1 MTAVQL
7 SHSDITAL
15 WQEEKKTDR
24 KHFLIALLLLILTFL
39 ASMCFRTVVPGFI
52 PKEALVN
59 SVMALRMLWAQLT
72 HSSLVFQRIEI
83 QNELPYYL
91 ETIARFKISVITV
104 FSGMALALSGAAFQT
119 VYRNPLASPNMIGA
133 TAGVNLGNLFMVYTY
148 STACLNMI
156 TYRYVV
162 CYLFTIGIMGFIIL
176 FSRFTGLKGY
186 AYSVVEM
193 VMVGSVISHIISTF
207 VTFRMYRMNTN
218 DLATYQLLNM
228 GAYISSSTAGILIFL
243 VLSIGGMIPLLMMR
257 FRVNSLGISQEEA
270 AAGGVRPWTEQ
281 ILVQIF
287 GIVII
292 TAALVQCGDIGL
304 FALAVPH
311 LVRYYSGADFRKLA
325 VYSCAA
331 GGILLLICRSI
342 SSMFYVSV
350 YGAPISFIIALL
362 MLPVFIVVIIQQ
374 RRGFE

>member
-1 MTAVQL
+1 MQL
-7 SHSDITAL
+7 SHSEITSL
-15 WQEEKKTDR
+15 WQEEKR
-24 KHFLIALLLLILTFL
+24 RGRRHVLVAILLLLLTFL
-39 ASMCFRTVVPGFI
+39 VSMCFRTVVPGFI
-52 PKEALVN
+52 PKEAMIN
-59 SVMALRMLWAQLT
+59 SVTALRMLYARLT
-72 HSSLVFQRIEI
+72 HSSFVFEKIRI

-91 ETIARFKISVITV
+91 ETLARFKISVITV
-104 FSGMALALSGAAFQT
+104 FSGMALALSGAVFQT
-119 VYRNPLASPNMIGA
+119 VYHNPLASPNMIGA
-133 TAGVNLGNLFMVYTY
+133 TAGVNLGNLFMVYVY

-156 TYRYVV
+156 VYRYLV
-162 CYLFTIGIMGFIIL
+162 CYLFTVVIMGFIIL

-243 VLSIGGMIPLLMMR
+243 VLCIGGMIPLLKMR
-257 FRVNSLGISQEEA
+257 FRVNSLGISAEEA

-281 ILVQIF
+281 VLVQIF

-311 LVRYYSGADFRKLA
+311 IVRYYIGPDFRKLS

-331 GGILLLICRSI
+331 GGILLLVCRSI

-362 MLPVFIVVIIQQ
+362 MLPVFIIVIIQQ

>member
-1 MTAVQL
+1 MVQL
-7 SHSDITAL
+7 SHSEITAL
-15 WQEEKKTDR
+15 WQKEKRRRR
-24 KHFLIALLLLILTFL
+24 KQLTVAIALLIMTFL
-39 ASMCFRTVVPGFI
+39 ASLCFRTVIPGFI
-52 PKEALVN
+52 PKEAFLN
-59 SVMALRMLWAQLT
+59 SVMALRLLYAQLT
-72 HSSLVFQRIEI
+72 HSSFVFEKITI
-83 QNELPYYL
+83 QNEMPYYL

-104 FSGMALALSGAAFQT
+104 FSGMALALSGAVFQT
-119 VYRNPLASPNMIGA
+119 AYRNPLASPNMIGA
-133 TAGVNLGNLFMVYTY
+133 TAGVNLGNVYMVYAY

-156 TYRYVV
+156 VYRYVV
-162 CYLFTIGIMGFIIL
+162 CYLFTIVIMGFIIL

-228 GAYISSSTAGILIFL
+228 GAYISSSTAVILIFL
-243 VLSIGGMIPLLMMR
+243 VLSIGGMIPLLKMR
-257 FRVNSLGISQEEA
+257 FRINSLGISQEEA
-270 AAGGVRPWTEQ
+270 AAGGIRPWTEQ
-281 ILVQIF
+281 VLAQGF
-287 GIVII
+287 GIIII

-311 LVRYYSGADFRKLA
+311 IVRYFTGSDFRRLA
-325 VYSCAA
+325 VDSCVA

-342 SSMFYVSV
+342 SSMFFVSV

-362 MLPVFIVVIIQQ
+362 MLPVFIVIIIQQ